1 MVAQTKEKAV
11 LLTLA
16 MLLAGLAP
24 TLCQIGS
31 INNDWHMFLL
41 GIVAAISS
49 AGIIIYREERKL

>member
-1 MVAQTKEKAV
+1 MVAQKKEKAV

-24 TLCQIGS
+24 TLCQMGS
-31 INNDWHMFLL
+31 ISNDWRMFLL